1 MANFAFVETAILHHK
16 NILHVNDAIIQD
28 QRRYFVLTD
37 DRVFR
42 LCYPLLPNLKSYPCL
57 VIPQGEKEKSLEN
70 CQAIWNFLL
79 ENNADRKSVL
89 ILLGGGVMLDMG
101 GFAASVYQRGISTI
115 YIPTTLLSMADAAI
129 GGKTAVNFLQYKNF
143 IGSFYPPE
151 STHICPDFLKTL
163 SESDLLNGWAEM
175 LKHGIIADATHF
187 DRALQFLQG
196 GLRVPP
202 TEMVYQTASIKNKIV
217 KLDPFEN
224 GLRKKLNAGHTIG
237 HAIEEFY
244 ISKNREIGH
253 GHAVA
258 IGLYL
263 ESWIAAQMQILG
275 QAAFEKIKELTEIYA
290 PVNFSR
296 EDMPQLVALCL
307 KDKKNLNGQILM
319 VLAENIGHVQID
331 IPVSREQ
338 ILNALET
345 YYDEFIA

>member
-1 MANFAFVETAILHHK
+1 MI
-16 NILHVNDAIIQD
+16 
-28 QRRYFVLTD
+28 TD

-42 LCYPLLPNLKSYPCL
+42 LCFPLLPNLKSYPCL

-70 CQAIWNFLL
+70 CQAIWTFLV

-151 STHICPDFLKTL
+151 TTHICPDFLKSL

-175 LKHGIIADATHF
+175 LKHGIIADAVHF
-187 DRALQFLQG
+187 DKGMKLLKG

-202 TEMVYQTASIKNKIV
+202 TEMVYQTASIKYKIV
-217 KLDPFEN
+217 KLDPYEN

-263 ESWIAAQMQILG
+263 EAWIAARMNFLD
-275 QAAFEKIKELTEIYA
+275 QAAFEKIKVLTEIYA
-290 PVNFSR
+290 PVNFSK
-296 EDMPQLVALCL
+296 EDIPRMVALCL

-338 ILNALET
+338 ILNALES